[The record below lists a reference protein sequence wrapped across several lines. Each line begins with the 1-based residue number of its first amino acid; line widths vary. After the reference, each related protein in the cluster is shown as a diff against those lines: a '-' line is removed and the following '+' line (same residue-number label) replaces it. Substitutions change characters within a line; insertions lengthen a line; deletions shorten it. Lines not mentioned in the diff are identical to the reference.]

1 LLIAVFRTT
10 LRGLSKASVF
20 FLQVLSKHPSQHVQ
34 EMTQRLVP
42 IIEKHP
48 RLHQFSAERDFAHA
62 TRRWKDKVKSLRIEM
77 DQIPEDDRHDGSDDW
92 WDRLSDI
99 VSILEGRSEAIQ
111 RICVDLGADW
121 KEVCAAWGIFVDTRL
136 RRQDIP

>member
-1 LLIAVFRTT
+1 
-10 LRGLSKASVF
+10 
-20 FLQVLSKHPSQHVQ
+20 
-34 EMTQRLVP
+34 MTQRLVP